1 VEQGQVVGYV
11 GATGTATAP
20 HLHYEFRQHGQPVN
34 PRTVVL
40 PSAEPVPG
48 EAQEAFAAARAER
61 MRLLPASPI
70 DTPPALVALVQP
82 AGGAATP

>member
-1 VEQGQVVGYV
+1 
-11 GATGTATAP
+11 
-20 HLHYEFRQHGQPVN
+20 VN

-48 EAQEAFAAARAER
+48 EAQEAFEAARAER